1 MPPTL
6 LPSDR
11 MLLVSRGTRRL
22 GEILNK
28 RCYWVGVSA
37 LTAVVFVLLGVTALP
52 QLEAFFAP
60 GHLSVN
66 VTDDLQ
72 YEAQRTN
79 GSLSIGE
86 EMASLAAKSR
96 RQPQPYV
103 CSTAACAKE
112 GKRVVKAV
120 DNSTNPCDD
129 FYRYACT
136 NWMAFNKPGPKDARA
151 SVDDRL
157 LYSYAEI
164 MSRVLAQK
172 HNVVPSVKVLFD
184 NCVNPTDELFGH
196 IRSVYFYLLGFQDWP
211 YLATS
216 SGRISADELSS
227 KMGDLHRHLGI
238 DSLFH
243 FSLVEEYENNGT
255 LSPVIGEPNLL
266 IGRLQGPL
274 NEYRFLSDAFQAL
287 MHSMGKVADTDVAQ
301 IELDLAQRK
310 TSHTHDCM
318 LFPKHCGAMSLSNL
332 PGTRLF
338 TWRIL
343 LERAFG
349 DRILALA
356 GHKVKVTSLEY
367 LSSFANQGT
376 LPRKADVLNYIVFRV
391 SMALSPFIKNV
402 ELRNKLASIAYA
414 DQPEF
419 AKHLPATHYCV
430 KLLDRMEPY
439 VPMIL
444 AYSGSVKLLGYET
457 LRDLLLKRLNTSFY
471 EFARNDSRFFGAFK
485 DSLLRKLRA
494 LSWEPLVPRSF
505 FDKAFRNK
513 YFSNMYS
520 SNPTAPLNAFFYY
533 WLKNAMMRRN
543 WLSSDWYRQ
552 YKTGWKGGFLR
563 TYPSLEA
570 PYRNLEI
577 PLAVFD
583 FVMSSHASIQLL
595 HVPRVATRVYRS
607 LYRFI
612 YYWAYTFYFHTAATD
627 PVSVLENIRGCLQQD
642 YAALRSP
649 FSNASLNSERTSLSD
664 LFDALAIPA
673 AFNAFLAEALRGSS
687 AFRLAEALSYT
698 HEQLF
703 FLYYAFG
710 HCENNN
716 PDFLAKWMRQG
727 SESPAW
733 YRVNGP
739 LRHFPAFSKAFKCPA
754 GSFMNPVKR
763 CVNS

>member
-1 MPPTL
+1 
-6 LPSDR
+6 
-11 MLLVSRGTRRL
+11 
-22 GEILNK
+22 
-28 RCYWVGVSA
+28 
-37 LTAVVFVLLGVTALP
+37 
-52 QLEAFFAP
+52 
-60 GHLSVN
+60 
-66 VTDDLQ
+66 
-72 YEAQRTN
+72 
-79 GSLSIGE
+79 
-86 EMASLAAKSR
+86 
-96 RQPQPYV
+96 
-103 CSTAACAKE
+103 
-112 GKRVVKAV
+112 
-120 DNSTNPCDD
+120 
-129 FYRYACT
+129 
-136 NWMAFNKPGPKDARA
+136 
-151 SVDDRL
+151 
-157 LYSYAEI
+157 
-164 MSRVLAQK
+164 
-172 HNVVPSVKVLFD
+172 
-184 NCVNPTDELFGH
+184 
-196 IRSVYFYLLGFQDWP
+196 
-211 YLATS
+211 
-216 SGRISADELSS
+216 
-227 KMGDLHRHLGI
+227 MGDLHRHLGI

-266 IGRLQGPL
+266 LGRLQGPL
-274 NEYRFLSDAFQAL
+274 KEYRFLSDAFQAL
-287 MHSMGKVADTDVAQ
+287 MRSMDKVADTDVAQ

-310 TSHTHDCM
+310 ASHTHDCM

-332 PGTRLF
+332 PGSRLF
-338 TWRIL
+338 SWRL
-343 LERAFG
+343 F
-349 DRILALA
+349 
-356 GHKVKVTSLEY
+356 
-367 LSSFANQGT
+367 
-376 LPRKADVLNYIVFRV
+376 
-391 SMALSPFIKNV
+391 NV

-457 LRDLLLKRLNTSFY
+457 LRDLLLKRLNSSFY
-471 EFARNDSRFFGAFK
+471 ETVLNDTRFFGAFK

-520 SNPTAPLNAFFYY
+520 SNPTQPLNAFFYY

-563 TYPSLEA
+563 AYPSLEA

-583 FVMSSHASIQLL
+583 FVMSSHASVQLL
-595 HVPRVATRVYRS
+595 HVPRVASRVYRS

-612 YYWAYTFYFHTAATD
+612 YYWAYTFYFHTTATD

-642 YAALRSP
+642 YASLRSP
-649 FSNASLNSERTSLSD
+649 FSNVSLNSEQTSLSD

-673 AFNAFLAEALRGSS
+673 AFDAFLAEALKGYS
-687 AFRLAEALSYT
+687 AFRLAGALSFT

-739 LRHFPAFSKAFKCPA
+739 LRHFPAFSKAFSCPA
-754 GSFMNPVKR
+754 GSFMNPFKR

>member
-1 MPPTL
+1 MVL
-6 LPSDR
+6 LN
-11 MLLVSRGTRRL
+11 RGTKRISA
-22 GEILNK
+22 ILNK
-28 RCYWVGVSA
+28 RGYWIGVSA
-37 LTAVVFVLLGVTALP
+37 LTAAVFVLLCVIALP

-60 GHLSVN
+60 MELAVN

-72 YEAQRTN
+72 AEEQRAN
-79 GSLSIGE
+79 WSDSIGE

-96 RQPQPYV
+96 PQPRPYV
-103 CSTAACAKE
+103 CSTTACIKE
-112 GKRVVKAV
+112 GQKVLKAV
-120 DNSTNPCDD
+120 DNTTSPCDD
-129 FYRYACT
+129 FYKYACA

-157 LYSYAEI
+157 LYSYAEL
-164 MSRVLAQK
+164 MARVLTKK
-172 HNVVPSVKVLFD
+172 HTVVPSVKVLFD
-184 NCVNPTDELFGH
+184 NCVNPTEELFEH

-211 YLATS
+211 YLSTS
-216 SGRISADELSS
+216 SSRIGADEVSS

-243 FSLVEEYENNGT
+243 FSLVEEFENNGT
-255 LSPVIGEPNLL
+255 LSPVVGEPRLL
-266 IGRLQGPL
+266 IGKLQGPL
-274 NEYRFLSDAFQAL
+274 KDYRFLSDAFAAL
-287 MHSMGKVADTDVAQ
+287 MQSMGKFADTDVAQ
-301 IELDLAQRK
+301 LELDLAQRK
-310 TSHTHDCM
+310 ASHTHDCM

-332 PGTRLF
+332 PGSRIF
-338 TWRIL
+338 NWRIL
-343 LERAFG
+343 LDRAFG
-349 DRILALA
+349 DRILSLA
-356 GHKVKVTSLEY
+356 GHKVKLTSLEY
-367 LSSFANQGT
+367 LSSFANQAA

-391 SMALSPFIKNV
+391 AMALSPFIKDV
-402 ELRNKLASIAYA
+402 ELRHKLASIAYA

-419 AKHLPATHYCV
+419 ARHLPTTHYCV
-430 KLLDRMEPY
+430 RLLDRMEPY

-471 EFARNDSRFFGAFK
+471 EFVRNDSRFFGAFK
-485 DSLLRKLRA
+485 ESLLRKLRA

-563 TYPSLEA
+563 AYPSLEA

-583 FVMSSHASIQLL
+583 FVMSSHESIQLL
-595 HVPRVATRVYRS
+595 HVPRVASRVYRS

-612 YYWAYTFYFHTAATD
+612 YYWAYTFYFHTTATD
-627 PVSVLENIRGCLQQD
+627 PVSVMENIRGCLQLD
-642 YAALRSP
+642 YASLKPP
-649 FSNASLNSERTSLSD
+649 FSNTTLNSERTSLSD
-664 LFDALAIPA
+664 LFDVLAIPA
-673 AFNAFLAEALRGSS
+673 AFGAFLAEALQGSS
-687 AFRLAEALSYT
+687 AFRLAGALSYT

-716 PDFLAKWMRQG
+716 PDFLAKWMTQG

-739 LRHFPAFSKAFKCPA
+739 LRHFKPFANAFNCPE
-754 GSFMNPVKR
+754 GSFMNPVKK
-763 CVNS
+763 CINS